1 MNWVQGQQLQ
11 NGRYVIEKVLG
22 RGGFGITYKARH
34 TFLNYDVVI
43 KTPNEDVK
51 SDPNYAKYVDRFIKE
66 GRMLAQLSN
75 EPHPHIVRI
84 SDLFREGDTHCLV
97 MDFIPGES
105 LWHLVGHRG
114 ALSETEAVEYIRQ
127 IGSALSVVH
136 QQNLVHLDVT
146 PPNIMV
152 RNNGKA
158 VLIDFGIAA
167 DMSPPST
174 LSRTFG
180 NQTFAPY
187 ELLYKGRRHTTVDIY
202 CLAASL
208 YYAVTGQC
216 PTKSFDRK
224 YEGIELK
231 ALKQLVPSISDGLN
245 QAILQGMA
253 LEAQDRPQS
262 VQEWLQLLTQKAH
275 RRQQQQLSANSAV
288 SESKEQT
295 RNCVLPQQT
304 LFDVFLEEFPADKKI
319 AILKVVRMF
328 TDLGLKEAKDI
339 VESVPQIAGSTF
351 VPEVAEDFKQQL
363 EEVGAKVSI
372 NSWQLAHT
380 WPGFSVILEKF
391 PVDKKI
397 PILKVV
403 RTLTRLGLKEAK
415 DLVESAPITV
425 GETLIQEVAENFQQ
439 QLEEAGAK
447 VYIHLLQPIQIKP
460 EKFDVILEKFP
471 VDKKIPILKVV
482 RTLTRLGLKEA
493 KDLVES
499 APITVGEALLQ
510 GVAEDFQQQL
520 EEAGAKVYI
529 RLLLSAQ
536 VKPRRFNVIKPIV
549 KLEI

>member
-1 MNWVQGQQLQ
+1 MNWAQGQELQ

-51 SDPNYAKYVDRFIKE
+51 SDPNYDRYVDRFIKE

-84 SDLFREGDTHCLV
+84 SDLFREGDTYCLV

-105 LWHLVGHRG
+105 LWNLVGRRG
-114 ALSETEAVEYIRQ
+114 ALSETEVAEYIRQ

-136 QQNLVHLDVT
+136 QQKLVHLDVT

-180 NQTFAPY
+180 NQAFAPY
-187 ELLYKGRRHTTVDIY
+187 ELRKGKRHPTVDIY

-208 YYAVTGQC
+208 YYAITGKC
-216 PTKSFDRK
+216 PTQSFERK
-224 YEGIELK
+224 YDDIELK
-231 ALKQLVPSISDGLN
+231 APKQLVPSISDGLN

-262 VQEWLQLLTQKAH
+262 VQAWLQLLSQEAH
-275 RRQQQQLSANSAV
+275 RRQQQQLSANSVV
-288 SESKEQT
+288 SESNEET

-304 LFDVFLEEFPADKKI
+304 LFDVLLEGFSADKKI

-328 TDLGLKEAKDI
+328 TNLGLKEAKDL

-351 VPEVAEDFKQQL
+351 VPELAEDFKQQL
-363 EEVGAKVSI
+363 EELGAKVSI

-380 WPGFSVILEKF
+380 WPGLSIILEKV
-391 PVDKKI
+391 PAEKKI
-397 PILKVV
+397 AILKVV
-403 RTLTRLGLKEAK
+403 RTLTGLGLKEAK

-447 VYIHLLQPIQIKP
+447 VYIHLLQPTQIKP
-460 EKFDVILEKFP
+460 GKFDVILEEVP
-471 VDKKIPILKVV
+471 AEKKIAILKVV
-482 RTLTRLGLKEA
+482 RTLTGLGLKEA

-499 APITVGEALLQ
+499 APITVGEALIQ
-510 GVAEDFQQQL
+510 GVAEDSQQQL
-520 EEAGAKVYI
+520 EEAGAKAYI
-529 RLLLSAQ
+529 HLLLSAQ
-536 VKPRRFNVIKPIV
+536 VKPRRFNVIRPLGK
-549 KLEI
+549 